1 MAKCKS
7 KRVPGWGL
15 AFCCLL
21 AISARAQQG
30 ADAPAGI
37 PTFSIDTNLVVLHP
51 AVRDGQGGFVSG
63 LRKEDFQVFEN
74 GQRQTIRLF
83 QHEDVPVTV
92 GLLVDNSGSMVR
104 RRRDVAAAALEFV
117 HASNPQDAMF
127 VVNFNEKSDF
137 GLPDTKLFSA
147 NPAELEA
154 ALNGVTAYGR
164 TALYDAIEAGIAHV
178 KRSSHDKKVLILIS
192 DGGDTCSHHK
202 RKDVLEDAARSNVMI
217 YAIGLLDEHDGD
229 QDPHFLEHLTR
240 VTGGQTFLPAETGQT
255 VEICRRIAEDI
266 RRQYTI
272 GYMPA
277 NSALDNRYRTIRV
290 TAHDAQGR
298 RLRVRVRAGY
308 IAAPPSATPR
318 PASQEPLP

>member
-1 MAKCKS
+1 MGNCKQ
-7 KRVPGWGL
+7 KRVPVWGL

-21 AISARAQQG
+21 AISVRAQRG
-30 ADAPAGI
+30 PDRSPGI

-51 AVRDGQGGFVSG
+51 AVRDPQGGFVSG
-63 LRKEDFQVFEN
+63 LRQQDFQVFEN
-74 GQRQTIRLF
+74 GRRQAIRLF

-92 GLLVDNSGSMVR
+92 GLLVDNSGSMAR

-127 VVNFNEKSDF
+127 VINFNEKSDF
-137 GLPDTKLFSA
+137 GLPDTELFSA

-164 TALYDAIEAGIAHV
+164 TALYDAIETGIAHV
-178 KRSSHDKKVLILIS
+178 KRSSKDKKVLILIS

-202 RKDVLEDAARSNVMI
+202 RNDVLEDAARSNVII
-217 YAIGLLDEHDGD
+217 YAIGLLDEQDGD
-229 QDPHFLEHLTR
+229 QDPHFLEHLAR
-240 VTGGQTFLPAETGQT
+240 VTGGQTFLPDETGQT
-255 VEICRRIAEDI
+255 VGICRRIAEDI

-272 GYMPA
+272 GYVPA
-277 NSALDNRYRTIRV
+277 NSTLDNKYRRIKV

-308 IAAPPSATPR
+308 IAAPPSATPT
-318 PASQEPLP
+318 PASQEPLL